1 MGKRLVIT
9 EDEAGEEPKED
20 MVAEMDPEGE
30 AKGPRCTADAFETL
44 CGDVLGKVYTDMGLE
59 WPLTPPAQGTDV
71 DAHLGQ
77 HPPHGACRNTSAGMA
92 RQALQDWWP
101 KKAPLVQNQMKAAK
115 APAAEA
121 PH

>member
-77 HPPHGACRNTSAGMA
+77 HPPCGECRNTSARMA

-101 KKAPLVQNQMKAAK
+101 KP
-115 APAAEA
+115 P
-121 PH
+121 PSCRTRRRP

>member
-1 MGKRLVIT
+1 MGKRLGIT

-30 AKGPRCTADAFETL
+30 AKGSRCTADAFETL
-44 CGDVLGKVYTDMGLE
+44 CGDVLGKVYTVMGLE
-59 WPLTPPAQGTDV
+59 WTLNPPGADV

-77 HPPHGACRNTSAGMA
+77 HPPCGECRNTSAMMA

-101 KKAPLVQNQMKAAK
+101 MKAPTVQNQMKAAK